1 MVETLAWESQRE
13 ESGTPHEPRWRRR
26 EEFYLTVWTCWDRI
40 RKWDKRDSYF
50 LSFSRVESVVR
61 ASRYV
66 CVCSVITGNGIEMK
80 CQKEKCDS
88 SVLTGIFTVTDCLKA
103 AGSRGGAVECTQP
116 SPSHQLHPHSHHRPL
131 HSIPIRPGL
140 ISISVVTAA
149 RGLGGWLGRTP
160 RLWELSL
167 IFLPAQTGPGPS
179 FSLISV
185 VILGC
190 TASPDCTAVHT
201 GCTTHHYRPITDHS
215 ANSYHS
221 ASSHTALLSLF
232 NLPLK
237 HPGVSYQSDCL
248 SNPSKYEL

>member
-1 MVETLAWESQRE
+1 M
-13 ESGTPHEPRWRRR
+13 
-26 EEFYLTVWTCWDRI
+26 
-40 RKWDKRDSYF
+40 
-50 LSFSRVESVVR
+50 ESVVR

-149 RGLGGWLGRTP
+149 SPLGGSEGP
-160 RLWELSL
+160 HSPS
-167 IFLPAQTGPGPS
+167 PAQPHLLSPVPATSQG

-185 VILGC
+185 LILH
-190 TASPDCTAVHT
+190 TVQHSVHT
-201 GCTTHHYRPITDHS
+201 VHTLCTHPSLPSYHT
-215 ANSYHS
+215 ANS
-221 ASSHTALLSLF
+221 
-232 NLPLK
+232 
-237 HPGVSYQSDCL
+237 
-248 SNPSKYEL
+248 

>member
-26 EEFYLTVWTCWDRI
+26 EEFCLTVWTCWDRI

-140 ISISVVTAA
+140 ISISVVTAGTVWPAVRA
-149 RGLGGWLGRTP
+149 RSPSHCRHTQ
-160 RLWELSL
+160 LSL
-167 IFLPAQTGPGPS
+167 ISSHRARPPAQAFLLFQLW
-179 FSLISV
+179 FSAVQQLYTLYTSSV
-185 VILGC
+185 HI
-190 TASPDCTAVHT
+190 
-201 GCTTHHYRPITDHS
+201 HHYRPITLPI
-215 ANSYHS
+215 ANTWPDLIRSN
-221 ASSHTALLSLF
+221 SL
-232 NLPLK
+232 
-237 HPGVSYQSDCL
+237 
-248 SNPSKYEL
+248 